1 MYSYTREWLISRLR
15 FYQGFGF
22 FEEYSGL
29 SDEDL
34 ADQIICI
41 RQEETNESAS
51 HLFNEGYDWL
61 ILDLDK
67 KRVLSAAADIL
78 YAEEPPDYSFE
89 VFVETIHRISSISRG
104 SFNPQNIRESEPE
117 KIEFLLNGKVVS
129 FVPEGPPDDPLI
141 LASQINSMLVE
152 TGYQFRQW
160 DLYPD
165 INLVVMTEDE
175 ANRIGWKFLPD
186 WWMFER

>member
-15 FYQGFGF
+15 FYQGFSF

-51 HLFNEGYDWL
+51 QLFNEGYDWL

-67 KRVLSAAADIL
+67 KRVLSAAADI
-78 YAEEPPDYSFE
+78 
-89 VFVETIHRISSISRG
+89 R
-104 SFNPQNIRESEPE
+104 
-117 KIEFLLNGKVVS
+117 
-129 FVPEGPPDDPLI
+129 PL
-141 LASQINSMLVE
+141 A
-152 TGYQFRQW
+152 
-160 DLYPD
+160 
-165 INLVVMTEDE
+165 
-175 ANRIGWKFLPD
+175 
-186 WWMFER
+186 